1 MALGSF
7 ADKSGCLS
15 SEIERIE
22 KQRVERFPRADDDLT
37 GYTTLAF
44 HVKKNP
50 TGFCERDLRE
60 MCSQRNLPPP
70 VGATSWAGANS
81 RLCTLALFKWREE
94 LLKSRR
100 AILEQTQ

>member
-15 SEIERIE
+15 IEIERIE
-22 KQRVERFPRADDDLT
+22 TERVQRFPGPDDDLT
-37 GYTTLAF
+37 GYTTLAY

-94 LLKSRR
+94 LLESRG
-100 AILEQTQ
+100 AFLEQTQ